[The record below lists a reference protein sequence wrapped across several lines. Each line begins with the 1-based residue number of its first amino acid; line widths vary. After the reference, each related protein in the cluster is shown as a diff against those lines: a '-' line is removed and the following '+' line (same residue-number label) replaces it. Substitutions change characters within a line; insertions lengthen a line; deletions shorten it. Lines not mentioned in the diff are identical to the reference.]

1 MSSLLHDLIAKKGW
15 VLADGAIGTNYF
27 QRGLE
32 TGYPPELWCVEKPDE
47 VQALHRAFI
56 DAGADIILTN
66 SFGGTSYRLKLH
78 QADDRVEVL
87 NKAAAQ
93 LARHCADA
101 ADRPV
106 LVGGSIGPTG
116 ELFSPLGTLDR
127 HSAITAFTQQAEAL
141 RDGGADLLWIET
153 MSSTEEMD
161 AAVSAART
169 VGLPVCATMT
179 FDTAGRTMMGIT
191 PHDFAAQADALS
203 LDGFGA
209 NCGIG
214 PAELLD
220 TIVQFDGAHKDRFII
235 AKGNCGIPQYLDGEI
250 HYHGSPELMAD
261 YALMARDA
269 GASIIGG
276 CCGTTPAHLRA
287 MYDKLSQTPRQP
299 FDSETATKLLGKAW
313 SDLPDTPTD
322 SSARRGRRRRKET

>member
-1 MSSLLHDLIAKKGW
+1 MTSPLHDLIAKKGW
-15 VLADGAIGTNYF
+15 VLADGALGTNYF

-32 TGYPPELWCVEKPDE
+32 TGDPPELWCVDKPDE
-47 VQALHRAFI
+47 VLALHQAFI

-78 QADDRVEVL
+78 QADDQVEML
-87 NKAAAQ
+87 NKAAAR
-93 LARHCADA
+93 LARQSADA
-101 ADRPV
+101 ADRQV

-116 ELFSPLGTLDR
+116 ELFNPLGALDR
-127 HSAITAFTQQAEAL
+127 QSAIEAFTEQAEAL

-153 MSSTEEMD
+153 MSSAEEME
-161 AAVSAART
+161 AAVFAARAS
-169 VGLPVCATMT
+169 GLPVCATMT

-191 PHDFAAQADALS
+191 PQDFANQAAELS

-220 TIVQFDGAHKDRFII
+220 TITHFNGPYEDRFII
-235 AKGNCGIPQYLDGEI
+235 AKGNCGIPQYKDGEI
-250 HYHGSPELMAD
+250 HYHGSPDLMAD

-269 GASIIGG
+269 GATIIGG

-287 MYDKLSQTPRQP
+287 MYDKLSQSPKQA
-299 FDSETATKLLGKAW
+299 FDAEKAETLLGAAW
-313 SDLPDTPTD
+313 SNLPDTPAD
-322 SSARRGRRRRKET
+322 SSARRGRRRRK